1 MIVEKSIGALLDRD
15 QVDNIVDLYIWL
27 KSMSD
32 KFDLEVK
39 NFNEFNCTN
48 KPLINRMDIIKD
60 RIFLLEICL
69 EH

>member
-32 KFDLEVK
+32 KFDLEVIR
-39 NFNEFNCTN
+39 FYQV
-48 KPLINRMDIIKD
+48 
-60 RIFLLEICL
+60 
-69 EH
+69 